1 MLAFQIHKNKGLDM
15 QTIFLWLELGIGG
28 DQIDGLLEQKI
39 EHGEDKQEEI
49 QKHGFDKPSETVESI
64 GV

>member
-1 MLAFQIHKNKGLDM
+1 M